1 MPIRRRVEQLR
12 TVSVGVDV
20 EGGGGD
26 RRVSQPVL
34 GDTLDRAV
42 VAPRAHRGHAQHG
55 AVRHRQHRV
64 PALAAPAAPAAVP
77 RRRQPAPGA
86 ARRRPRRPPEV
97 DVRRRVA
104 GGEARERR
112 DAAVDDLLVARS
124 LRDPRSVYARTHAR
138 TRGQVT

>member
-42 VAPRAHRGHAQHG
+42 VPPRAHRGHAQHG

-64 PALAAPAAPAAVP
+64 PALAAAAAAAVP

-86 ARRRPRRPPEV
+86 ARRRPRRPAEV